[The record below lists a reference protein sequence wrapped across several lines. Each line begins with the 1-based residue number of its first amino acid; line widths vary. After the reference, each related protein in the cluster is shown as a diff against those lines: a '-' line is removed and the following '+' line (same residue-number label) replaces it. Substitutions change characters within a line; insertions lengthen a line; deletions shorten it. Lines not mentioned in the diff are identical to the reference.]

1 MLVVFPIDSLLARKI
16 IPWSAFGYTLPPSVA
31 NDMNLFIHGILKI
44 ILSLISKWW
53 MTKKIIFEAVA

>member
-16 IPWSAFGYTLPPSVA
+16 ILWPAFGNSLPPSVA
-31 NDMNLFIHGILKI
+31 NDMNLFILGILKI

-53 MTKKIIFEAVA
+53 MTKKIIFESVA